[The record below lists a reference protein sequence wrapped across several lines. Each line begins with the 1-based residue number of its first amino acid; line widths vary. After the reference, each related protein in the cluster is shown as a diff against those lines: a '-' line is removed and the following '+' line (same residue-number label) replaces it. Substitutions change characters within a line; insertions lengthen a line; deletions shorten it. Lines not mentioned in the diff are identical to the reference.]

1 MKAVIKTGGKQYYV
15 SENDVIFVKGVITT
29 QKLGKTS
36 FCEHCGAEVKPAE
49 AVTGEVKKPEN
60 VMTGIVGALIGA
72 AIGGAS
78 IVLLSQMDVIASIS
92 GIILAVCTMKGYELL
107 GGRMTKKGIVI
118 SVLLMLAMP
127 YLADRIDW
135 AIRIMNQAQS
145 EGLAWTFGESF
156 QVIPQMIEAGIIE
169 EETYVANL
177 VQLYLFT
184 GLGVVATLFGG
195 KGKKKK

>member
-1 MKAVIKTGGKQYYV
+1 
-15 SENDVIFVKGVITT
+15 
-29 QKLGKTS
+29 
-36 FCEHCGAEVKPAE
+36 
-49 AVTGEVKKPEN
+49 
-60 VMTGIVGALIGA
+60 
-72 AIGGAS
+72 
-78 IVLLSQMDVIASIS
+78 VIASIS

-107 GGRMTKKGIVI
+107 GGRLTKKGIVI

-184 GLGVVATLFGG
+184 GIGVVATLFGG
-195 KGKKKK
+195 KGKKKAK

>member
-1 MKAVIKTGGKQYYV
+1 MNCTKCGQEILDTAT
-15 SENDVIFVKGVITT
+15 
-29 QKLGKTS
+29 

-49 AVTGEVKKPEN
+49 AVAGEVKKPEN
-60 VMTGIVGALIGA
+60 MVSGIVGALIGA

-107 GGRMTKKGIVI
+107 GGRLTKKGIVI

-184 GLGVVATLFGG
+184 GFGVVATLFGG
-195 KGKKKK
+195 KGKKKAK

>member
-1 MKAVIKTGGKQYYV
+1 MNCTKCGQEILDTAT
-15 SENDVIFVKGVITT
+15 
-29 QKLGKTS
+29 

-184 GLGVVATLFGG
+184 GIGVVATLFGG

>member
-1 MKAVIKTGGKQYYV
+1 MNCTKCGQEILDTAT
-15 SENDVIFVKGVITT
+15 
-29 QKLGKTS
+29 

-156 QVIPQMIEAGIIE
+156 QVIPQMIETGIIE

>member
-1 MKAVIKTGGKQYYV
+1 MNCTKCGQEILDTAT
-15 SENDVIFVKGVITT
+15 
-29 QKLGKTS
+29 

-107 GGRMTKKGIVI
+107 GGRMTKKGILI

-184 GLGVVATLFGG
+184 GIGVVATLFGG

>member
-1 MKAVIKTGGKQYYV
+1 MNCTKCGQEILDTAT
-15 SENDVIFVKGVITT
+15 
-29 QKLGKTS
+29 

-145 EGLAWTFGESF
+145 EGLAWTFGKSF

>member
-1 MKAVIKTGGKQYYV
+1 MLCNKCGQEILNNAT
-15 SENDVIFVKGVITT
+15 
-29 QKLGKTS
+29 
-36 FCEHCGAEVKPAE
+36 FCEHCGAEVKSAE
-49 AVTGEVKKPEN
+49 VAAGEVKKPEN
-60 VMTGIVGALIGA
+60 MIAGIVGALIGA

-107 GGRMTKKGIVI
+107 GGKLTKKGIVI

-127 YLADRIDW
+127 YVADRIDW

-145 EGLAWTFGESF
+145 EGLNWTFGESF
-156 QVIPQMIEAGIIE
+156 QVIPQMIEAEIIE
-169 EETYVANL
+169 EETYVSNL

-184 GLGVVATLFGG
+184 GIGVVATLFGG
-195 KGKKKK
+195 KGKKKAK

>member
-1 MKAVIKTGGKQYYV
+1 V
-15 SENDVIFVKGVITT
+15 SELLWQRKGKKNEEEIFMDFETNDDFMEMPG
-29 QKLGKTS
+29 S
-36 FCEHCGAEVKPAE
+36 PEVKPAE
-49 AVTGEVKKPEN
+49 NFGL
-60 VMTGIVGALIGA
+60 GLIGALVGA

-78 IVLLSQMDVIASIS
+78 IIGFSQLGYIASVS
-92 GIILAVCTMKGYELL
+92 GVILAVCTLKGYELL
-107 GGRMTKKGIVI
+107 GGKLSTKGIIVAI
-118 SVLLMLAMP
+118 ILVLVTP

-184 GLGVVATLFGG
+184 GIGVVATLFGG
-195 KGKKKK
+195 KGKKKAK

>member
-1 MKAVIKTGGKQYYV
+1 MNCTKCGQEILDTAT
-15 SENDVIFVKGVITT
+15 
-29 QKLGKTS
+29 

-169 EETYVANL
+169 EETYLANL

>member
-1 MKAVIKTGGKQYYV
+1 MNCTKCGQEILDTAT
-15 SENDVIFVKGVITT
+15 
-29 QKLGKTS
+29 